1 MPWPY
6 YDTESDTQYFPF
18 KTMTMILVLLMLY
31 LASLVARLIGAENFG
46 RSKNYLE
53 EINMDED
60 GNFKN

>member
-6 YDTESDTQYFPF
+6 YDTETDTQYFPF
-18 KTMTMILVLLMLY
+18 KTMTMILVLMMLY

-53 EINMDED
+53 EINMDET

>member
-6 YDTESDTQYFPF
+6 YDTETDTQYFPF
-18 KTMTMILVLLMLY
+18 KTMTMILVLMMLY
-31 LASLVARLIGAENFG
+31 LASLVARLVGAENFG

-53 EINMDED
+53 EINMDET

>member
-6 YDTESDTQYFPF
+6 YDTETDTQYFPF
-18 KTMTMILVLLMLY
+18 KTMTMILVLMMLY

-53 EINMDED
+53 EINMDEN
-60 GNFKN
+60 GIFKN